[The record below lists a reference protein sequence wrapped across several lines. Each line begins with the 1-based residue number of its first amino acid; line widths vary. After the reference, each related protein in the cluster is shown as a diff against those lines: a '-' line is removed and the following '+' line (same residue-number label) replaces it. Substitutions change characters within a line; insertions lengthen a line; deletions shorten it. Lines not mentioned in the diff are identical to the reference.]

1 MLPRTK
7 KEIVIYVSTKRNAD
21 KKRECVGSIHILHA
35 RKRGKFRKTKRKT
48 KRNEGCEKIQ
58 KGGNMIERIR

>member
-21 KKRECVGSIHILHA
+21 KKREMCRGLHIYTHVNVESL
-35 RKRGKFRKTKRKT
+35 GKQKKE
-48 KRNEGCEKIQ
+48 KRNEMRAVKRFRKEEI
-58 KGGNMIERIR
+58 